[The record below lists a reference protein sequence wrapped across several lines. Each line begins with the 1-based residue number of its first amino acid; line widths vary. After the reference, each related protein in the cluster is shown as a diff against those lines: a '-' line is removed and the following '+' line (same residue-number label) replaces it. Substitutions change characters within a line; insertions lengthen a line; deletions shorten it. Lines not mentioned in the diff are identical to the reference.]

1 MRNSALLIK
10 GCEMPRKLLLGLAAV
25 GVLSI
30 SAPSYAVPVSL
41 ELAIVIDSSGSISN
55 ANFATQQTS
64 YVNALNALLPL
75 DGSVAIEVVN
85 FSTTVQVVFPEAI
98 ITAANFT
105 ALKTAIQNMPKLDA
119 NTAIGD
125 AIAKSATDLNTATIN
140 GLRQIIDVSTDG
152 VSNTGQSDVTAAV
165 NAVAAGIEQVNCLG
179 IGGAANCNF
188 IAGTGSF
195 SINAAD
201 FAAFEGALTTK
212 LAREIG
218 LVPEPAS
225 LLLLASGLIGAG
237 LIARRRRTA

>member
-1 MRNSALLIK
+1 MS
-10 GCEMPRKLLLGLAAV
+10 RKLLFGLAAV

-30 SAPSYAVPVSL
+30 SAPSYAVPISL

-55 ANFATQQTS
+55 ADFATQQTS

-75 DGSVAIEVVN
+75 DGSVAIEVIN
-85 FSTTVQVVFPEAI
+85 FSSTVQVVFPEAI

-119 NTAIGD
+119 ATAIGD
-125 AIAKSATDLNTATIN
+125 AIAKAATDLNTVTIAS
-140 GLRQIIDVSTDG
+140 LRQVIDVSTDG
-152 VSNTGQSDVTAAV
+152 VSNTGQNDVTAAN
-165 NAVAAGIEQVNCLG
+165 NAVTAGIEQVNCLG

-188 IAGTGSF
+188 IAGAGSF
-195 SINAAD
+195 SINAAN
-201 FAAFEGALTTK
+201 FAAFEGALNTK

-218 LVPEPAS
+218 LVPELAS

-237 LIARRRRTA
+237 LIARRRRAA